1 MFRTFLLLLAGSTLM
16 AQPLIAQDC
25 CADKTAAEKTACAD
39 CSAEASSASDL
50 AKGLYS
56 LKGKMWACDVI
67 FDGTADE
74 TEDGLASA
82 MKGKVQIAFADAK
95 HFSISANVDIANEE
109 MGGGTMEISV
119 VADGKEIFLQQE
131 GMGQPAQVLKVQ
143 MTLFEKILA
152 DESGMMADMGE
163 ASAALAFLGLGSGG
177 EMFNPSAIDS
187 MFAAAGAMIVE
198 AEEGLIRL
206 AIKNTEED
214 EAGEAQAEVTVDF
227 DAKTFFPKAITAAQE
242 GDTMEVSFA
251 NVVFHEKL
259 EGFGAKAFSFT
270 APEGMFVMDLTPM
283 IEMQLQA
290 AGGGMGDEEE
300 LEF

>member
-1 MFRTFLLLLAGSTLM
+1 MFRTLLLLLAGSTLM
-16 AQPLIAQDC
+16 AQPLFAQDC
-25 CADKTAAEKTACAD
+25 CADKTAAEKTACVD

-56 LKGKMWACDVI
+56 LKGKMWACDVSLDAASESI
-67 FDGTADE
+67 DEQGTI
-74 TEDGLASA
+74 
-82 MKGKVQIAFADAK
+82 KGKMQIAFADAK
-95 HFSISANVDIANEE
+95 HFSISANVDLDNEE
-109 MGGGTMEISV
+109 MGDGTMEISV

-143 MTLFEKILA
+143 MTLFEKILS

-163 ASAALAFLGLGSGG
+163 ASAALAFLGLGPGG

-187 MFAAAGAMIVE
+187 LFATAGAMIVE

-206 AIKNTEED
+206 VVKNTEME
-214 EAGEAQAEVTVDF
+214 EEGEEVPEVTVDF

-242 GDTMEVSFA
+242 SGGMLKVSFA

>member
-1 MFRTFLLLLAGSTLM
+1 MFRTFLLLLVGSTLM
-16 AQPLIAQDC
+16 AQPLFAQDC

-39 CSAEASSASDL
+39 CSAETSSASDL

-56 LKGKMWACDVI
+56 LKGKMWACDVVL
-67 FDGTADE
+67 DG
-74 TEDGLASA
+74 DGGEQGVF
-82 MKGKVQIAFADAK
+82 KGKIQIAFADAK
-95 HFSISANVDIANEE
+95 HFSISANVDLFNEE
-109 MGGGTMEISV
+109 MGDGTMEISV

-163 ASAALAFLGLGSGG
+163 ASEALAFLGFGPGG
-177 EMFNPSAIDS
+177 ETFNPSAIDS
-187 MFAAAGAMIVE
+187 LFAAAGAMIVE
-198 AEEGLIRL
+198 AEGGLIRL
-206 AIKNTEED
+206 AVKNTEE
-214 EAGEAQAEVTVDF
+214 EEGGEVTVDF
-227 DAKTFFPKAITAAQE
+227 DAKNFFPKAVTAVKE
-242 GDTMEVSFA
+242 GEGTIKVSFA

>member
-1 MFRTFLLLLAGSTLM
+1 
-16 AQPLIAQDC
+16 
-25 CADKTAAEKTACAD
+25 
-39 CSAEASSASDL
+39 
-50 AKGLYS
+50 
-56 LKGKMWACDVI
+56 
-67 FDGTADE
+67 
-74 TEDGLASA
+74 
-82 MKGKVQIAFADAK
+82 
-95 HFSISANVDIANEE
+95 
-109 MGGGTMEISV
+109 
-119 VADGKEIFLQQE
+119 
-131 GMGQPAQVLKVQ
+131 
-143 MTLFEKILA
+143 
-152 DESGMMADMGE
+152 
-163 ASAALAFLGLGSGG
+163 
-177 EMFNPSAIDS
+177 

-206 AIKNTEED
+206 AVKNTEEGEEG
-214 EAGEAQAEVTVDF
+214 EAGEITVDF

-242 GDTMEVSFA
+242 GEGTMEVSFS